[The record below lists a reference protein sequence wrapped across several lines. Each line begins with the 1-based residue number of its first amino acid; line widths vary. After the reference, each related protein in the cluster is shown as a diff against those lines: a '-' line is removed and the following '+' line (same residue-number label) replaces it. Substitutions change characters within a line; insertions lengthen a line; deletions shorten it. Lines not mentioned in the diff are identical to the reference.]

1 MILTRRVH
9 FFGVSDPHVA
19 LWQVIQAAKREFQH
33 MLPARGEWTM
43 LERDP
48 LPPRAASEP
57 LLAAAF
63 AREEVSRLC
72 LEAAMSACA
81 RATVF
86 LQHGCT
92 LGHPC

>member
-63 AREEVSRLC
+63 AREEVSR
-72 LEAAMSACA
+72 
-81 RATVF
+81 ATTF
-86 LQHGCT
+86 AHHTGPPMGHHIGPPM
-92 LGHPC
+92 LGH